1 MGEGESNVNLCQDF
15 IEKKKLKKDVLPLYV
30 GLHTHKLHNTL
41 DAPLNSDN
49 LVTLAN

>member
-15 IEKKKLKKDVLPLYV
+15 IEQNTQKDVLPLYV